1 MGESV
6 GLRMAA
12 FLKKDLNRQK
22 NKVRDAQKV
31 TYLLLDREGIV
42 THFNKKVQKWHEID
56 QKNDGLLNP

>member
-1 MGESV
+1 M